1 MHRGKAYHDFM
12 LASRRDR
19 NQRDRFHRLVFQLVQ
34 PGETILDFGAGTG
47 IDAKCYVAH
56 GQKVLVYEPSKQ
68 NLGYLVQYCHE
79 EIAKGA
85 ITITD
90 LSVPAAV
97 RVIAANFAVLNL
109 IADHKALFQRF
120 AGLVTPDGLVFVS
133 LLNPFFLGDAR
144 YAWWRKNVGAL
155 LNTGSYIVEGEFGP
169 IYRFAPSVV
178 VSAAA
183 PAFRPVARFPRGPRL
198 LASRYMFMLF
208 QRR

>member
-1 MHRGKAYHDFM
+1 MAYHDFM

-19 NQRDRFHRLVFQLVQ
+19 NLRDRFQRLVFQWVQ

-47 IDAKCYVAH
+47 IDAKCYASH
-56 GQKVLVYEPSKQ
+56 GLKVLVYEPSEQ

-79 EIAKGA
+79 EMAEGA

-90 LSVPAAV
+90 LSVPARV
-97 RVIAANFAVLNL
+97 RLIVANFAVLNL
-109 IADHKALFQRF
+109 IADHKELFQKF
-120 AGLVTPDGLVFVS
+120 ARLVAPDGLVFVS

-155 LNTGSYIVEGEFGP
+155 LNTGSYVVEGEFGP
-169 IYRFAPSVV
+169 IYRFAPSAVI
-178 VSAAA
+178 SAAA
-183 PAFRPVARFPRGPRL
+183 PAFRPVARLPHGPRL
-198 LASRYMFMLF
+198 VASRYMFLLF